1 MSQAYQAYLNQPF
14 TFSITAFDPDS
25 YPGIALAYSWTQ
37 ISGPDLAEFSALNV
51 LSPTII
57 ADTIGQYNFQLTVSD
72 SITPVSATFLVNVL
86 PLFTASAAYTAYCPT
101 GQLGVPVPF
110 TATASSATSAPDA
123 LAKATTAASIA
134 AGAALVC
141 SPYAPLP
148 KLQINLFGIQQID
161 PSIAAFQLSYLQTGT
176 PSAPITETPLGVQ
189 NGFSTVTQPLSFVN
203 TTIADPNNLLWPYS
217 TAAQLNIDDTL
228 VALVPNA
235 APLYLIFRAGSGSSV
250 SGTPFPF
257 PVALNLDSG
266 PSGASITS
274 LAAAGSVVAAPNAVL
289 VLPSARPGPVRVS
302 LSLGTFIGFDT
313 ANWKSASS
321 PATHLLV
328 YIPQGPLNAPIGLAP
343 AWVTPMDRATI
354 PPLAKVIRLDTLLTA
369 PQLSSALSLVF
380 YAATYNAG
388 TGVYT
393 AIPNSIQFASN
404 TVFSASNSAPPGSST
419 PYSIL
424 SMSGNP
430 SLNIPA
436 ATNGVLYLPNPQ
448 YARVVVGQSTI
459 P

>member
-1 MSQAYQAYLNQPF
+1 MAQAYTAYLNQPF
-14 TFSITAFDPDS
+14 TFNIAAFDPDA

-37 ISGPDLAEFSALNV
+37 LSGPDAASFSALNV

-72 SITPVSATFLVNVL
+72 SITPVTATFLVNVL
-86 PLFTASAAYTAYCPT
+86 PLFTASAPYTAYCPT
-101 GQLGVPVPF
+101 GQVGTPVPF

-123 LAKATTAASIA
+123 LAKATTAASVA
-134 AGAALVC
+134 ANAALVC
-141 SPYAPLP
+141 SPYGPLP
-148 KLQINLFGIQQID
+148 KLQINLFGIQGID
-161 PSIAAFQLSYLQTGT
+161 PSIASFQLSYLSAGT

-189 NGFSTVTQPLSFVN
+189 NGFSTVTHPLALVN

-217 TAAQLNIDDTL
+217 TSTQLNIDDTL

-235 APLYLIFRAGSGSSV
+235 APLYLIFRAGSG
-250 SGTPFPF
+250 GTFPF

-266 PSGASITS
+266 PSGASVTS
-274 LAAAGSVVAAPNAVL
+274 LAAAGSVAAAPNAVL

-302 LSLGTFIGFDT
+302 LSTGTFIGFDT
-313 ANWKSASS
+313 SNWKSSSS

-328 YIPQGPLNAPIGLAP
+328 YLPQGSLNAPIGLAP

-354 PPLAKVIRLDTLLTA
+354 PPLAKVIRLDTLFTA
-369 PQLSSALSLVF
+369 TQLSAALTLVF

-393 AIPNSIQFASN
+393 AIPNSIQFANN
-404 TVFSASNSAPPGSST
+404 TVFSASTSAPPGSST

-430 SLNIPA
+430 ALNIPA
-436 ATNGVLYLPNPQ
+436 ATNGVIYFPNPR
-448 YARVVVGQSTI
+448 YARVVVGEATI